1 MLQSCVISWVGSH
14 GTLLPRGL
22 PNCNTARSADTPR
35 TPACPLTA
43 AVAASLGQKGEMT
56 DFHELAKNM
65 RPLLQEAKLSS
76 LAVSHFI
83 QPPRHRRSTRCISAP
98 RRRHP
103 QVRAHGRRKKPK
115 RRRETKTS
123 LKHARTAKHTG
134 RVPRGTFYKCASVA
148 ATSAS
153 APSSATA
160 RRANA
165 EPLPVCLTCLH
176 LDNVAQQLV
185 VVLLRRRY
193 AV

>member
-1 MLQSCVISWVGSH
+1 MRASMACARPGGPSIATAARRLRGGQPEGATSFDLCTMACALASLSCANMFVDVCRSCVHEFSVSVE
-14 GTLLPRGL
+14 
-22 PNCNTARSADTPR
+22 
-35 TPACPLTA
+35 TA
-43 AVAASLGQKGEMT
+43 A
-56 DFHELAKNM
+56 DFQFL
-65 RPLLQEAKLSS
+65 
-76 LAVSHFI
+76 VSM
-83 QPPRHRRSTRCISAP
+83 SA
-98 RRRHP
+98 
-103 QVRAHGRRKKPK
+103 RRKKPK